1 MCVLRE
7 MSVIGD
13 DCDADHIN
21 NSSLA
26 VSGVSLLVIGMIS

>member
-7 MSVIGD
+7 MCVIGD
-13 DCDADHIN
+13 DYDADHIN